1 MKRYRYFIIPIVCI
15 TIFAC
20 AFNVILDKKYEEIRN
35 KKDLTSV
42 KHTYNHIIRDRGG
55 LLKDKMNEDNDLML
69 LGSSELSSAVVQNPI
84 NVFPFKGAEYDVS
97 IFGRAY
103 TQTLQHTTMLSS
115 ISNLNSDDKI
125 AIVVSAQWFEK
136 ESGIAGTDFSV
147 NFSEQQFYK
156 IFNNDKISKENKLY
170 YAERMAELLG
180 ESGQFGEETIYANL
194 YAKDNIISK
203 GTLGLLKP
211 YYWLKEYMLDVKDKV
226 QTIKVLNGLG
236 DKKET
241 NLKEI
246 NWDEEYLK
254 ADAEGASKVTN
265 NDINVDDSYYDKYL
279 RDVYEGLEG
288 KWNNVDLL
296 ASKELK
302 DYELFLNVSKELD
315 VKPLVVL
322 MPVNG
327 LYYDHLG
334 LTKEKRDLFYNTVEA
349 MAVERGFDV
358 LNLQN
363 KEYEKYYLSDVMH
376 LGWKGWLTIDEEM
389 YKYFEKR

>member
-1 MKRYRYFIIPIVCI
+1 MKRYRYFIIPIVFI

-20 AFNVILDKKYEEIRN
+20 AFNVILDKKYEEMRGQ
-35 KKDLTSV
+35 KDLTSV

-55 LLKDKMNEDNDLML
+55 LLKDQMHEENDLML
-69 LGSSELSSAVVQNPI
+69 LGSSELSSSVVQNPI

-103 TQTLQHTTMLSS
+103 TQTLQHTAMLNS

-136 ESGIAGTDFSV
+136 EDGIAGNDFSV

-156 IFNNDKISKENKLY
+156 IFENDKVSKENKLY
-170 YAERMAELLG
+170 YAKRMAELLN
-180 ESGQFGEETIYANL
+180 ESGQFGEEMIYAKL
-194 YAKDNIISK
+194 YSNDNIVSK
-203 GTLGLLKP
+203 ITLGLLKP
-211 YYWLKEYMLDVKDKV
+211 YYSLKEYMLDVKDKV

-236 DKKET
+236 EKKDT
-241 NLKEI
+241 PIKEI
-246 NWDEEYLK
+246 NWEEEYIK

-265 NDINVDDSYYDKYL
+265 NDINVDDNYYDKYL
-279 RDVYEGLEG
+279 RDVYDELEG
-288 KWNNVDLL
+288 KWNDVDLL
-296 ASKELK
+296 TSKELQ
-302 DYELFLNVSKELD
+302 DYELFLNVSKELG

-322 MPVNG
+322 MPLNG

-349 MAVERGFDV
+349 MAKDRGFDV
-358 LNLQN
+358 VNLQD